1 MSSASRALVL
11 AKEGLDM
18 MQQVSGVVEGTINRA
33 EEWCERLGRKKREDD
48 GQGGEEGKKT
58 EWAEGKRD
66 GDGDVKM
73 EKS

>member
-18 MQQVSGVVEGTINRA
+18 MQQVSDVVEGTIDRA

-48 GQGGEEGKKT
+48 GQGGEEEKKI
-58 EWAEGKRD
+58 EWVEGRRD

-73 EKS
+73 EKP